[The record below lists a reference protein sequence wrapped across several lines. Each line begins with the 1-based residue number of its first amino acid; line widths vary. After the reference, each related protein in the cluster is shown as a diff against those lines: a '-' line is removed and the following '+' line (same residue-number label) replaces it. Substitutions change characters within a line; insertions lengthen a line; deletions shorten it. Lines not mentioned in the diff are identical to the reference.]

1 MMETHYIQ
9 FFTVTILWWKPLLQ
23 EDRYKDIV
31 LQSMKFLVDDNRAR
45 IHGFVIMPNN
55 LHLIWRINR
64 DRARADVQRDF
75 LKYTAQQIKFDLLAN
90 NPAKLREFE
99 VNAKD
104 RRYQFWERNA
114 LSIDLFSEKVL
125 LQKLHYIHRNPV
137 QKGWKLSEDEAGY
150 KYSSCR
156 FYDGRGDDFG
166 FLSHYMD

>member
-9 FFTVTILWWKPLLQ
+9 FFTATILWWKPLLQ

-45 IHGFVIMPNN
+45 IHGFVIMPNH
-55 LHLIWRINR
+55 LHIIWRINKE
-64 DRARADVQRDF
+64 RARADVQRDF

-90 NPAKLREFE
+90 NPGKLREFE

-104 RRYQFWERNA
+104 RQYQFWERNA
-114 LSIDLFSEKVL
+114 LSIDLYSEKVL
-125 LQKLHYIHRNPV
+125 LQKLDYIHRNPI
-137 QKGWKLSEDEAGY
+137 QKGWKLSDDELGY

-156 FYDGRGDDFG
+156 FYNGQGDDFG
-166 FLSHYMD
+166 FLSHYLD